1 MFTFSSTVCLLF
13 YQLFVYFLL
22 AVRSLFYQLFVYFS
36 INCLFTFLSAV
47 CLLLQSR
54 VVDMRCGVCDEM
66 TTCLFISYQLFVYFL
81 SAFCLPF
88 SSAVCLL
95 LGSGHEMGC
104 SWWND
109 QRTHDHRSLYD
120 RIEKLSTIVHG
131 SQFHL
136 FWSPKIWLQVVFCLN
151 GSFFDQFK
159 A

>member
-1 MFTFSSTVCLLF
+1 MFTFLSAVCL
-13 YQLFVYFLL
+13 
-22 AVRSLFYQLFVYFS
+22 LFYQLFVYFS
-36 INCLFTFLSAV
+36 INCLFTFLSVV
-47 CLLLQSR
+47 CLLFQSK
-54 VVDMRCGVCDEM
+54 VVDMRRGVCDEM
-66 TTCLFISYQLFVYFL
+66 TNKNMTTCLFILYQLFVYFL

>member
-1 MFTFSSTVCLLF
+1 MKWPTNTWTPVCLL
-13 YQLFVYFLL
+13 YI
-22 AVRSLFYQLFVYFS
+22 S
-36 INCLFTFLSAV
+36 CLFT
-47 CLLLQSR
+47 
-54 VVDMRCGVCDEM
+54 
-66 TTCLFISYQLFVYFL
+66 FL

-88 SSAVCLL
+88 PSAVCLL

-136 FWSPKIWLQVVFCLN
+136 FWSPKIWLQVVFCLI
-151 GSFFDQFK
+151 GSFFDQLSLNKGKERAHNKSLIHLHHLELKVSSVVIILYYYTILQINQTKLTWSNYFTEF
-159 A
+159 AIS

>member
-1 MFTFSSTVCLLF
+1 MMKWPANTWPPVCLLF
-13 YQLFVYFLL
+13 ISCLFTFFISCLFTFSIKGSGHDMGCSWWNDQWTHDHLFVYF
-22 AVRSLFYQLFVYFS
+22 
-36 INCLFTFLSAV
+36 T
-47 CLLLQSR
+47 
-54 VVDMRCGVCDEM
+54 
-66 TTCLFISYQLFVYFL
+66 

-151 GSFFDQFK
+151 GSFFDQLSLN
-159 A
+159 